1 MSVLITGGTGLIGS
15 YTARALLSKGKA
27 VIAYDASPET
37 GHMRDIENRIEIVG
51 GDVANP
57 FDLIR
62 ALKARGV
69 ESVVHL
75 AALLTPYAQRS
86 PMDALRVNMEG
97 TMNVLEAARL
107 LDLRR
112 VVFAS
117 SIAVYGAT
125 PEGPLDEDFPKNP
138 ITIYGAFKL
147 ASEHIG
153 LNYCRDYGVDFVALR
168 FPLVYGL
175 GGVRGFRGVE
185 EIVTKCARGLV
196 AKVPKSDDKWEL
208 VYGPDAGEAVA
219 LALEASPGRLRHRI
233 FNIGS
238 GQFYSFK
245 EVAEVV
251 REFIPDAK
259 FEISK
264 EFDIR
269 NPAKGVLDWGRAKE
283 ELGYTPR
290 YDIRSGIRDF
300 MEKLEGSGSRRRE
313 PALDS
318 PRRAFRS

>member
-1 MSVLITGGTGLIGS
+1 MKVLITGGTGLIGS
-15 YTARALLSKGKA
+15 YAARALLSKGKA
-27 VIAYDASPET
+27 ITAYDIAPET
-37 GHMRDIENRIEIVG
+37 GHMRDIADRIDIVR
-51 GDVANP
+51 GDVTKP

-62 ALKARGV
+62 TLKAHGI
-69 ESVVHL
+69 EGIAHL

-86 PMDALRVNMEG
+86 PMDALKVNLEG

-107 LDLRR
+107 LDLKR

-125 PEGPLDEDFPKNP
+125 PEGTIDEDFPKNP
-138 ITIYGAFKL
+138 LTIYGALKL
-147 ASEHIG
+147 AAEHIG
-153 LNYCRDYGVDFVALR
+153 LNYYRDYGVDFVALR

-185 EIVTKCARGLV
+185 EIVIKCARGLV
-196 AKVPKSDDKWEL
+196 ARVPVSDDKWEL

-219 LALEASPGRLRHRI
+219 LALEASPGNLKHRV

-245 EVAEVV
+245 EVAEIV
-251 REFIPDAK
+251 REFIPDAR
-259 FEISK
+259 FEVSK
-264 EFDIR
+264 EWDVR
-269 NPAKGVLDWGRAKE
+269 NPAKGIFDPSRARE
-283 ELGYTPR
+283 ELGYTPK

-300 MEKLEGSGSRRRE
+300 IDKVKGIGLAPEVTG
-313 PALDS
+313 
-318 PRRAFRS
+318 PR

>member
-1 MSVLITGGTGLIGS
+1 MGS
-15 YTARALLSKGKA
+15 YATRALLSRGKS

-37 GHMRDIENRIEIVG
+37 GHMRDIANRIEIVR
-51 GDVANP
+51 GDVTKP
-57 FDLIR
+57 FDLMR
-62 ALKARGV
+62 ALKARGI

-75 AALLTPYAQRS
+75 AALLTPYAQRF
-86 PMDALRVNMEG
+86 PMDALRVNVEG

-138 ITIYGAFKL
+138 TTIYGAFKL

-153 LNYCRDYGVDFVALR
+153 LNYYRDYGVDFIALR

-175 GGVRGFRGVE
+175 GGVRGFRVVE
-185 EIVTKCARGLV
+185 EIVTKCVSGLV
-196 AKVPKSDDKWEL
+196 AKVPESDDKWEL

-219 LALEASPGRLRHRI
+219 LALEASPSKLRHRV

-245 EVAEVV
+245 EVAEIV
-251 REFIPDAK
+251 REFIPDAR
-259 FEISK
+259 FEVSK

-269 NPAKGVLDWGRAKE
+269 NPAKGIFDPSRARD
-283 ELGYTPR
+283 ELGYSPK
-290 YDIRSGIRDF
+290 YDIRSGLRDLI
-300 MEKLEGSGSRRRE
+300 EKVRGIGLAPKGTG
-313 PALDS
+313 PQ
-318 PRRAFRS
+318 